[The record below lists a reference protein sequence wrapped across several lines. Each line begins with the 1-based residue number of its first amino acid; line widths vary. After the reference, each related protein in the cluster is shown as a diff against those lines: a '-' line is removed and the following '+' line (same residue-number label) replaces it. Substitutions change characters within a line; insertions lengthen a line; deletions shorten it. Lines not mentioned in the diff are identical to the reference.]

1 MELKQLEAGKVFELA
16 GYEWLVLEQNRDMDS
31 TLVVAKDCIRD
42 MAFDEGQSNDFRNST
57 IRKYLNN
64 DFLGELLEEGL
75 RESDILLTDFDL
87 TDSDGNN
94 IYGYCRDK
102 IGLLSQERYEDH
114 RDILKLEDW
123 WWLSTPSATNSRFV
137 RYVNSTGT
145 LNHSVASTGNNGVRP
160 ALHLKSETIVSVD
173 DVIESNG
180 LEIYSSEELLEEL
193 LIREKRGMTCSED
206 TEDGENY

>member
-57 IRKYLNN
+57 LRKYLNN
-64 DFLGELLEEGL
+64 EFLEELLEEGL
-75 RESDILLTDFDL
+75 EEIDILLTDFDL
-87 TDSDGNN
+87 SDSDGNN

-102 IGLLSQERYEDH
+102 IGLLTQEQYKEH

-123 WWLSTPSATNSRFV
+123 WWLCTPNAANSRIV
-137 RYVNSTGT
+137 RIVYSSGT
-145 LNHSVASTGNNGVRP
+145 LRSNNAYIGNSGVRP
-160 ALHLKSETIVSVD
+160 ALNLKSGTIVSVD
-173 DVIESNG
+173 DVIEVND
-180 LEIYSSEELLEEL
+180 LEIYSSEELLNEL
-193 LIREKRGMTCSED
+193 LRREEEGMTCSED
-206 TEDGENY
+206 TEDGGNY